1 MTRSLP
7 STHTAAVY
15 TQAGLLTDLSMYHAH
30 LADLP
35 NSIADL
41 CRIIQ
46 GLLVHVFWR
55 GLEASPLTEDRQRA
69 LQTRPAAAKLAAIL
83 ALDDRPLT
91 VARPPERRLAATSR
105 DYSLLLV
112 ALLRHQSIP
121 ARVRCGF
128 ATFFAPHRYEEHWMV
143 EYWSDD
149 DDRWVLVDPQMD
161 DTQRIALSVS
171 FDPLN
176 VPRSRFL
183 SSGAAWQRCRSGS
196 LDPALFGS
204 LENRGM
210 YAIRCVLIHDLA
222 ALNCIEMLPWDRWGM
237 ILSPDEML
245 NNDDIILLDTV
256 AHVTVGALA
265 TPSPEA
271 VAALFAS
278 DARLRPSVPF
288 EAMNEEALFALKGRT

>member
-1 MTRSLP
+1 MTRLP
-7 STHTAAVY
+7 SSTHTGVIYAQV
-15 TQAGLLTDLSMYHAH
+15 GPLTDLSMYHAH
-30 LADLP
+30 LVHLP
-35 NSIADL
+35 NDIADL

-46 GLLVHVFWR
+46 GLLVHVFWY
-55 GLEASPLTEDRQRA
+55 GLDASPLTEDRKRA

-91 VARPPERRLAATSR
+91 IARLPERRLAATSR

-112 ALLRHQSIP
+112 ALLRHRGIP

-128 ATFFAPHRYEEHWMV
+128 ATFFAPRRYEEHWMV

-149 DDRWVLVDPQMD
+149 DHRWVLVDPQMD
-161 DTQRIALSVS
+161 DAQRAALSVS
-171 FDPLN
+171 FDPLD
-176 VPRSRFL
+176 VPRSCFL
-183 SSGAAWQRCRSGS
+183 SGGGAWQHCRSGL

-210 YAIRCVLIHDLA
+210 HAIRCALIRDLA
-222 ALNCIEMLPWDRWGM
+222 ALNCIEMLPWDRWGLM
-237 ILSPDEML
+237 LPPDEML
-245 NNDDIILLDTV
+245 SDDDITLLDTV

-265 TPSPEA
+265 TPSLEA

-278 DARLRPSVPF
+278 DARLRPPMAVES
-288 EAMNEEALFALKGRT
+288 MNDEALFDLPART

>member
-1 MTRSLP
+1 MTRLP
-7 STHTAAVY
+7 SSTHTGVIYAQV
-15 TQAGLLTDLSMYHAH
+15 GPLTDLSMYHAH
-30 LADLP
+30 LVHLP
-35 NSIADL
+35 NDIADL

-46 GLLVHVFWR
+46 GLLVHVFWH
-55 GLEASPLTEDRQRA
+55 GLDASPLTEDRKRA
-69 LQTRPAAAKLAAIL
+69 LQTRPAAAKLAVIL

-91 VARPPERRLAATSR
+91 IARPPERRLAATSR

-112 ALLRHQSIP
+112 ALLRHQGIP

-128 ATFFAPHRYEEHWMV
+128 ATFFAPRRYEEHWMV

-149 DDRWVLVDPQMD
+149 DLRWVLVDPQMD
-161 DTQRIALSVS
+161 DTQRAALSVA
-171 FDPLN
+171 FDPLD

-183 SSGAAWQRCRSGS
+183 SGGAAWQRCRSGS

-210 YAIRCVLIHDLA
+210 HAIRCTLIHDLA
-222 ALNCIEMLPWDRWGM
+222 ALNRVEMLPWDRWGLM
-237 ILSPDEML
+237 LPPDEML
-245 NNDDIILLDTV
+245 SDDDITLLDTV

-271 VAALFAS
+271 VTALFAS
-278 DARLRPSVPF
+278 DARLCPPMPVES
-288 EAMNEEALFALKGRT
+288 MNNEALFDLPA

>member
-15 TQAGLLTDLSMYHAH
+15 TQAGPLTDLSMYHAYLVH
-30 LADLP
+30 LP
-35 NSIADL
+35 NSIASL

-46 GLLVHVFWR
+46 GLLVHAFWR

-83 ALDDRPLT
+83 ALNDRPLT

-210 YAIRCVLIHDLA
+210 YAIRCALIHDLA
-222 ALNCIEMLPWDRWGM
+222 ALNCIEMLPWDRWGLM
-237 ILSPDEML
+237 LPSEEML
-245 NNDDIILLDTV
+245 SDADITLFDTI
-256 AHVTVGALA
+256 AYVTVGALA
-265 TPSPEA
+265 TPSAEA

-278 DARLRPSVPF
+278 DARLRPPLPVETMHS
-288 EAMNEEALFALKGRT
+288 AALFDLPAQT